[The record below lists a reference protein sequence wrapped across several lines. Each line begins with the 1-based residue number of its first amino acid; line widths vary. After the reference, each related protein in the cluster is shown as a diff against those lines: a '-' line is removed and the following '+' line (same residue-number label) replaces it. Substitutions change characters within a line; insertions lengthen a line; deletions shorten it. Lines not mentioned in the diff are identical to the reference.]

1 MAKSTWLYGRLTSLQ
16 DSTSHPCVHHS
27 IFSASAY
34 IYAAVQEPPT
44 LAAKF
49 QTLASSSGPGMH
61 QTISLRFMAE
71 TRKICA
77 IMRSG
82 DVIVVPVED
91 EGAPVCLSSP
101 RGAHGF

>member
-1 MAKSTWLYGRLTSLQ
+1 
-16 DSTSHPCVHHS
+16 
-27 IFSASAY
+27 
-34 IYAAVQEPPT
+34 
-44 LAAKF
+44 
-49 QTLASSSGPGMH
+49 MH